1 MKRIIKAGLM
11 LLLGAAIWTNG
22 GTVKDVS
29 AEPGGDG
36 ICKAGWLVTY
46 EAEYTYCVLP
56 NGSCRYHP
64 SGGLPACAQSQP
76 TTNTRSVPPKPS
88 SYGAVAWDGKLGLY
102 GSSTKQASKQAGIDA
117 ALKKCGSSTCQLQ
130 TWYANQCVAVAYG
143 LQPNGKY
150 LWVSELGVK
159 QATAENKARTQC
171 GKDAKN
177 CQILLSE
184 CSLAGDVA
192 NSQTQ
197 QYKGLGE

>member
-11 LLLGAAIWTNG
+11 VLLGAAIWTNG
-22 GTVKDVS
+22 AVKDVS

-88 SYGAVAWDGKLGLY
+88 SYGAVAWDPKASLLGRATGK
-102 GSSTKQASKQAGIDA
+102 STKQAAIDA
-117 ALKKCGSSTCQLQ
+117 ALSACGGSDCKVL
-130 TWYANQCVAVAYG
+130 
-143 LQPNGKY
+143 
-150 LWVSELGVK
+150 LGMPIN
-159 QATAENKARTQC
+159 A
-171 GKDAKN
+171 
-177 CQILLSE
+177 LLVVTDS
-184 CSLAGDVA
+184 
-192 NSQTQ
+192 
-197 QYKGLGE
+197 

>member
-76 TTNTRSVPPKPS
+76 TTNPPLVPSKLS
-88 SYGAVAWDGKLGLY
+88 SYGAVVWDIKKGLY
-102 GSSTKQASKQAGIDA
+102 ATASKQASKQASKP
-117 ALKKCGSSTCQLQ
+117 L
-130 TWYANQCVAVAYG
+130 
-143 LQPNGKY
+143 
-150 LWVSELGVK
+150 
-159 QATAENKARTQC
+159 
-171 GKDAKN
+171 
-177 CQILLSE
+177 
-184 CSLAGDVA
+184 
-192 NSQTQ
+192 
-197 QYKGLGE
+197 